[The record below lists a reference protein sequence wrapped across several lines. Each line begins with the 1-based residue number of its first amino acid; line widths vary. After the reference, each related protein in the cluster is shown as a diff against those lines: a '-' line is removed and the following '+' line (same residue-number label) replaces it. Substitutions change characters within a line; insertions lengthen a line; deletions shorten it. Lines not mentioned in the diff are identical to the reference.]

1 MDEKEKIKVESILS
15 KRKEKSQ
22 IVKQVG
28 EQLAKVKQK
37 MSLIK
42 HKIAIMS
49 GKGGVGKST
58 VTVNLALALAKK
70 GSAVGIL
77 DADINGPCIPMM
89 LGIKRE
95 RMDTASD
102 KVKPT
107 CGPLGIK
114 IASMDLLLNG
124 ENIPAEWEWGGP
136 TLFEGVWRE
145 QMEISVIR
153 EFLGDIQWGK
163 LDYLLIDFPPANN
176 DKPAVISQL
185 IPDMDGAVMV
195 TIPTG
200 ISRAIV
206 SKFIH
211 LNRNLNIPILGLIEN
226 MSGFACSSCGDR
238 VELFKNPDGDRLAQE
253 FDIPFMGKVPF
264 TIGLNE
270 SADHGTPLDLENT
283 IAGKIFGE
291 IGERLITILDYK
303 KIIAESI

>member
-1 MDEKEKIKVESILS
+1 MDDKEKNRIENILS

-58 VTVNLALALAKK
+58 VTVNLAVSLAKK
-70 GSAVGIL
+70 GSKVGIL

-95 RMDTASD
+95 RMDTASGE
-102 KVKPT
+102 VKPA

-114 IASMDLLLNG
+114 VASMDLLLNG

-163 LDYLLIDFPPANN
+163 LDYLFIDFPPANN

-195 TIPTG
+195 TIPTV
-200 ISRAIV
+200 ISRAVV

-211 LNRNLNIPILGLIEN
+211 LDRNLNIPILGLIEN
-226 MSGFACSSCGDR
+226 MSGFVCSTCGDR

-253 FDIPFMGKVPF
+253 FDIPFLGKVPF

-270 SADHGTPLDLENT
+270 NADHGTPLALENT
-283 IAGKIFGE
+283 IAGEIFSE

-303 KIIAESI
+303 KTIAESI